1 MNFLTIG
8 KMRIVFFLIALSAA
22 FISCTELVSTDT
34 YTYTVRNESGIEIK
48 ILAYN
53 TLSTNPNE
61 IIYSST
67 LENGNEIKKTF
78 EDGLPPKRYNFSSFF
93 ANLNGRRA
101 ITDSIKV
108 IYNNTKFKSFISEI
122 NCSGGLRNPL
132 NTCIY
137 SDTEEVF
144 IFNVEDYENAEDC
157 NGKCE

>member
-1 MNFLTIG
+1 MKTIL
-8 KMRIVFFLIALSAA
+8 FFTILCLLS
-22 FISCTELVSTDT
+22 CGTDQGETKT
-34 YTYTVRNESGIEIK
+34 YTYTVRNESGVLIK
-48 ILAYN
+48 VLAYN
-53 TLSTNPNE
+53 TLSATPSE
-61 IIYSST
+61 IIYSTT

-78 EDGLPPKRYNFSSFF
+78 EDGLPPRGYNFSSFF

-122 NCSGGLRNPL
+122 NCSEGFRNPL

-137 SDTEEVF
+137 SETEEVF

-157 NGKCE
+157 IGNCE